1 MKPDFLTVVLTSV
14 GLAGLL
20 LALFVPT
27 TSQVMGEAKSFR
39 GNSVYEVTVQ
49 VRLVPACSAGPS
61 EDSNQVVVW
70 LVPPKPG
77 QVARLPTEPRYR
89 IFQHH
94 KMFEPRLLV
103 VPAGSVVEFPNH
115 DPWLHDVFSV
125 SRSRRFDLGLYEAG
139 AQKALTFDRTG
150 VSYLFCNI
158 HPEMM
163 AIVLTV
169 DSAYFGVSDK
179 TGHISIGNVPPG
191 RYVLHVWYENAAPQ
205 VLKGLQRTFFVRDDN
220 RSMPTISI
228 APANEILMTG
238 KITTASNPLLS
249 VRIGDDD
256 DRTELARH
264 F

>member
-27 TSQVMGEAKSFR
+27 TPQVMGEAKSLR
-39 GNSVYEVTVQ
+39 GNSVYEMTVQ
-49 VRLVPACSAGPS
+49 VRLVPACTAGPL

-70 LVPPKPG
+70 LVPTKPG
-77 QVARLPTEPRYR
+77 QVARLRTEPRYR

-115 DPWLHDVFSV
+115 DPWFHNVFSV

-169 DSAYFGVSDK
+169 DSAYSGVSDK
-179 TGHISIGNVPPG
+179 TGHISIGNVPS
-191 RYVLHVWYENAAPQ
+191 LSEMTIAASRQFQSLWPM
-205 VLKGLQRTFFVRDDN
+205 KSR
-220 RSMPTISI
+220 
-228 APANEILMTG
+228 
-238 KITTASNPLLS
+238 
-249 VRIGDDD
+249 
-256 DRTELARH
+256 
-264 F
+264 

>member
-1 MKPDFLTVVLTSV
+1 MKPDFLTVVLTRV

-27 TSQVMGEAKSFR
+27 TPQVTGEAKSLR

-70 LVPPKPG
+70 LVPIKPG
-77 QVARLPTEPRYR
+77 QVARLHTEPRYR

-94 KMFEPRLLV
+94 KMFEPCLLV

-115 DPWLHDVFSV
+115 DPWFHNVFSV

-139 AQKALTFDRTG
+139 TQKAVTFDRTG

-179 TGHISIGNVPPG
+179 TGHISIGNVPHG
-191 RYVLHVWYENAAPQ
+191 KYVLHVWYENAAPQ
-205 VLKGLQRTFFVRDDN
+205 VLEGLPRTIFVGDDN
-220 RSMPTISI
+220 RSLPSISI
-228 APANEILMTG
+228 GLANEIPMTG
-238 KITTASNPLLS
+238 KNYNSEQPTFVGAN
-249 VRIGDDD
+249 
-256 DRTELARH
+256 
-264 F
+264 

>member
-1 MKPDFLTVVLTSV
+1 MKPDFLTVVLTRV
-14 GLAGLL
+14 GLAALL

-27 TSQVMGEAKSFR
+27 TAPQVMGKADALI
-39 GNSVYEVTVQ
+39 GNSVYELTVQ
-49 VRLVPACSAGPS
+49 VKLVPAYSAGPW
-61 EDSNQVVVW
+61 EDGSHVVVC
-70 LVPPKPG
+70 LVPTKPG
-77 QVARLPTEPRYR
+77 QVVRLHTEPPHYR
-89 IFQHH
+89 IIQYH

-103 VPAGSVVEFPNH
+103 VPAGSIVEYPNR
-115 DPWLHDVFSV
+115 DPWLQNVFSV

-191 RYVLHVWYENAAPQ
+191 RYVLHVWYENATPQ
-205 VLKGLQRTFFVRDDN
+205 VLEALQRTVFVGDDN
-220 RSMPTISI
+220 RSQPTISI
-228 APANEILMTG
+228 ALANEIPMTG
-238 KITTASNPLLS
+238 KNYNSEQPTFVSANWG
-249 VRIGDDD
+249 R
-256 DRTELARH
+256 R
-264 F
+264 

>member
-20 LALFVPT
+20 PVLFVPT
-27 TSQVMGEAKSFR
+27 TPQVTGEAKSLS

-70 LVPPKPG
+70 LVPTKAG
-77 QVARLPTEPRYR
+77 QVARLHTEPRYR

-103 VPAGSVVEFPNH
+103 VPAGNVVEFPNH
-115 DPWLHDVFSV
+115 DPWFHNVFSV
-125 SRSRRFDLGLYEAG
+125 SRSRRFDLGLNEAG
-139 AQKALTFDRTG
+139 AQKAVTFDRTG

-158 HPEMM
+158 HPKIM

-169 DSAYFGVSDK
+169 DSADFGVSDK

-205 VLKGLQRTFFVRDDN
+205 VLEGLQRTIFVGDDN
-220 RSMPTISI
+220 RSLPTISI
-228 APANEILMTG
+228 ALANEISMTG
-238 KITTASNPLLS
+238 KNYNSEQPTFVSANWG
-249 VRIGDDD
+249 R
-256 DRTELARH
+256 R
-264 F
+264 

>member
-20 LALFVPT
+20 AALFVPT
-27 TSQVMGEAKSFR
+27 TAQVTGQAKSRR

-61 EDSNQVVVW
+61 EDSNQAVLG
-70 LVPPKPG
+70 LVPTK
-77 QVARLPTEPRYR
+77 QVARLHTEPRYR

-115 DPWLHDVFSV
+115 DPWFHNVFSV
-125 SRSRRFDLGLYEAG
+125 SRGRRFDLGLYEAG
-139 AQKALTFDRTG
+139 AQKAVTFDGTG
-150 VSYLFCNI
+150 VSYLFHNS
-158 HPEMM
+158 HPKMM

-169 DSAYFGVSDK
+169 DSGYFGVSDK
-179 TGHISIGNVPPG
+179 TAHISIGNLPPG

-205 VLKGLQRTFFVRDDN
+205 VLEGLQRTIFVGNDN
-220 RSMPTISI
+220 RSLPTISI
-228 APANEILMTG
+228 APANEMAMTG
-238 KITTASNPLLS
+238 KNYNSEQPTFVGANWG
-249 VRIGDDD
+249 R
-256 DRTELARH
+256 R
-264 F
+264 

>member
-1 MKPDFLTVVLTSV
+1 MKPDFLIVVLTKVS
-14 GLAGLL
+14 LAGLL

-27 TSQVMGEAKSFR
+27 TPQVMGEANALR
-39 GNSVYEVTVQ
+39 GNSVYAVTVQ
-49 VRLVPACSAGPS
+49 VRLVPACSAGRL
-61 EDSNQVVVW
+61 EDTNQVVVW
-70 LVPPKPG
+70 PIPTNAG
-77 QVARLPTEPRYR
+77 QVARLHTEPRNR

-115 DPWLHDVFSV
+115 DPRLHNVFSV

-139 AQKALTFDRTG
+139 AQKAVTFDRTD
-150 VSYLFCNI
+150 VPYLFCNI

-163 AIVLTV
+163 ATVLTV

-179 TGHISIGNVPPG
+179 TGHISKGNVPPG

-205 VLKGLQRTFFVRDDN
+205 GLEGLQCTIFVGDDN

-228 APANEILMTG
+228 ALANEIPMTG
-238 KITTASNPLLS
+238 KNYNSEQPTLVGANWG
-249 VRIGDDD
+249 R
-256 DRTELARH
+256 R
-264 F
+264 